1 MHDAIDHRDAI
12 ELLLLN
18 HQQIHENIKFADQK
32 ASALIAANGALLAL
46 TYSLI
51 DRKVPYSLSIGLPL
65 CLLLAVAIAL
75 SFWVVKPR
83 GERNRERGPGVI
95 DSIRICLYSLEDYQA
110 RLSAISTAELLDELR
125 TFVHDRAYIDS
136 RKYFFLRGSLIASA
150 IAWIAALLFAA
161 WSKLYITSNVASVM
175 VQFTDLT

>member
-1 MHDAIDHRDAI
+1 MHDAIDHQDAI

-51 DRKVPYSLSIGLPL
+51 DQKVPFSLSIGFPL
-65 CLLLAVAIAL
+65 CLLLAVAIGL

-83 GERNRERGPGVI
+83 GERNRKRGPGVV
-95 DSIRICLYSLEDYQA
+95 DSIRICLYSLEAYKA
-110 RLSAISTAELLDELR
+110 RLSDISTDELLDELR
-125 TFVHDRAYIDS
+125 TFIHDRAWIDA
-136 RKYFFLRGSLIASA
+136 RKYLFLRRSLIASA
-150 IAWIAALLFAA
+150 IGWITALMFAA
-161 WSKLYITSNVASVM
+161 WSKFQITLNICS
-175 VQFTDLT
+175 L